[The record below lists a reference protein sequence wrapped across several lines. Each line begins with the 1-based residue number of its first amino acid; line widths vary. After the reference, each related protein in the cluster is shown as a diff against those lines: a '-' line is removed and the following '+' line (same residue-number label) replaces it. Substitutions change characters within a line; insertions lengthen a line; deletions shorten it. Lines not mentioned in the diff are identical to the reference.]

1 MSRYRSVIS
10 AIVIGLFV
18 TACATTTL
26 TKDIKVDTE
35 TAPKADLG
43 AYKTYAWIAA
53 AQILNDPAGQW
64 EPPKFDADAEI
75 RFLINSELRKKGMSE
90 VDRNPDMLVAYIAG
104 VDMAALELKKDPKQ
118 EMEVLKNSPKGALVV
133 MFIDTVTI
141 KPVWAGVA
149 VGNVKT
155 ERSAEDTKKRL
166 DYAVA
171 EMFKSLPQM

>member
-1 MSRYRSVIS
+1 MVVLAIYVSV
-10 AIVIGLFV
+10 GRLV
-18 TACATTTL
+18 TGN
-26 TKDIKVDTE
+26 
-35 TAPKADLG
+35 LG

-64 EPPKFDADAEI
+64 EPRTFDADAEI
-75 RFLINSELRKKGMSE
+75 RFLINNALRKKGMNE

-104 VDMAALELKKDPKQ
+104 VDMAALELKEDPKQ
-118 EMEVLKNSPKGALVV
+118 EMEVLKNSPKGALAV
-133 MFIDTVTI
+133 MFIDTATA

-171 EMFKSLPQM
+171 EMFKKLPKQ

>member
-35 TAPKADLG
+35 TAPQTDLG
-43 AYKTYAWIAA
+43 TYKTYAWVAA
-53 AQILNDPAGQW
+53 AQIVNDPSGQW
-64 EPPKFDADAEI
+64 EPPNFDADAEI
-75 RFLINSELRKKGMSE
+75 RFLINSALRKKGMSE

-104 VDMAALELKKDPKQ
+104 VDMAALELKEDPKQ
-118 EMEVLKNSPKGALVV
+118 EMEVLKHSPKGALVV
-133 MFIDTVTI
+133 MFVDTATI
-141 KPVWAGVA
+141 KPIWAGVA
-149 VGNVKT
+149 VGNMKMQ
-155 ERSAEDTKKRL
+155 RSAEDSKKRL

-171 EMFKSLPQM
+171 EMFRKLPQK

>member
-1 MSRYRSVIS
+1 MRKYKSVIS

-18 TACATTTL
+18 TACATAL

-35 TAPKADLG
+35 SAPNANLG

-64 EPPKFDADAEI
+64 EPRKFDADAEI
-75 RFLINSELRKKGMSE
+75 RFLINNELRKKGMSE

-104 VDMAALELKKDPKQ
+104 VDMAALELKEDPKQ
-118 EMEVLKNSPKGALVV
+118 EMEVLKNSPKGALAV
-133 MFIDTVTI
+133 MFIDTATI
-141 KPVWAGVA
+141 KPIWAGVA

-155 ERSAEDTKKRL
+155 ERSAEDSKKRL
-166 DYAVA
+166 NYAVA
-171 EMFKSLPQM
+171 EMFKKLPKQ